1 MVDRTQAGLLRNL
14 RQRLTSVERRLAR
27 GPLGGR
33 SQVSGNIGP
42 GTGTARWV
50 RVATVNGN
58 AALNGAGIAMSFGG
72 GGGYGETQW
81 YTGRI
86 HFTQR
91 GDNVISCRIA
101 SDFTPPPG
109 AVTFHTRQIST
120 YVFELW
126 AALSGFNVPL
136 TVWGL
141 NFFPDRDS
149 SRCRIVMDSVQTSAP
164 AGLSAAI
171 VPVVLANP

>member
-14 RQRLTSVERRLAR
+14 RQRLTAVERRLAR

-33 SQVSGNIGP
+33 SQVSGNIGF
-42 GTGTARWV
+42 GAAAARWV
-50 RVATVNGN
+50 RVATLDGS

-72 GGGYGETQW
+72 GGTYSNTQW

-86 HFTQR
+86 HFVQR

-101 SDFTPPPG
+101 SDFAAPAN
-109 AVTFHTRQIST
+109 AVTFHTLQIST

-126 AALSGFNVPL
+126 AALPGFNVPL

-141 NFFPDRDS
+141 NFFPDRDNA
-149 SRCRIVMDSVQTSAP
+149 RCRIVMDSVQASAP